1 MRHVEICTVHTLTI
15 IKKKEK
21 EKEKKTQGLR
31 KDKRGS
37 YLAWL
42 WLLCFW
48 ERETTSKVW
57 DLNRNFF
64 LDLH

>member
-15 IKKKEK
+15 IKKKK
-21 EKEKKTQGLR
+21 EKENEKRTQGLR

-42 WLLCFW
+42 
-48 ERETTSKVW
+48 
-57 DLNRNFF
+57 
-64 LDLH
+64 